1 MKQDIFKFSF
11 PFKDNNFFVTDKN
24 YFAYN
29 LVKSWPNWTNQLVY
43 IYGPEKCGKTLIS
56 NLWSDNAKAKYLSN
70 ENFCE
75 LIKDEF
81 DIEYISKFNWVLD
94 DIDKLIEK
102 NSHLNKKVLNFIN
115 ILKTNKN
122 LFLLMTAQKSPKYI
136 ECKLDDLTSRLLTS
150 VVVEV
155 KYPDKELLCKII
167 QKYLNDRNIILSESN
182 ISFISDR
189 IERSYES
196 ALNIAKKIDEESLQ
210 TKSRITTVFLKRL
223 FD

>member
-1 MKQDIFKFSF
+1 MKQDILKFNFRFKN
-11 PFKDNNFFVTDKN
+11 NNFFVTDKN
-24 YFAYN
+24 HFAYN
-29 LVKSWPNWTNQLVY
+29 LIKSWPKWNNQQVY

-56 NLWSDNAKAKYLSN
+56 NLWSENAKARHLTS
-70 ENFCE
+70 ENFSE
-75 LIKDEF
+75 LIKDDL
-81 DIEYISKFNWVLD
+81 DIEYINKFNWVFD

-102 NSHLNKKVLNFIN
+102 NSLLNNKILNFIN
-115 ILKTNKN
+115 ILKANKN
-122 LFLLMTAQKSPKYI
+122 LSLLMTAQKPPKQI
-136 ECKLDDLTSRLLTS
+136 NCKLDDLTSRLLSS

-167 QKYLNDRNIILSESN
+167 KKYLKDRNIVLSEESV
-182 ISFISDR
+182 SFISDR

-210 TKSRITTVFLKRL
+210 TKSKITSVFLKKL